1 MRDATLQDI
10 TKFLG
15 CKRIAF
21 VGVSRN
27 SLHFSRALFREFL
40 ARGYDAVPVNP
51 EATEIEGRV
60 CFTGIAN
67 VSPQAEAAILMTG
80 APERTD
86 QMLRD
91 CDRAAVPNVWIYK
104 NFPEEQNHESL
115 VECCRRRGL
124 AVIEGHCPFM
134 FLPEPGMVHRVHR
147 LLLKIT
153 GNYPV

>member
-1 MRDATLQDI
+1 MRDASLQDI

-40 ARGYDAVPVNP
+40 AQGYDAVPVNP
-51 EATEIEGRV
+51 EATEIEGRA
-60 CFTGIAN
+60 CFAAIAN
-67 VSPQAEAAILMTG
+67 ISPQAEAAILMTG
-80 APERTD
+80 SPEMTNQVLRECD
-86 QMLRD
+86 Q
-91 CDRAAVPNVWIYK
+91 AAVPGIWIYK
-104 NFPEEQNHESL
+104 NFPEEQNHQTL
-115 VECCRRRGL
+115 VENCRLRGL
-124 AVIEGHCPFM
+124 SVIEGHCPFM
-134 FLPEPGMVHRVHR
+134 FLPRTGMVHRVHR